1 VPTLIAHA
9 AAAGASGPLDP
20 RWWLGGLGAAGIFV
34 VLFAETGLFLGFF
47 LPGDSLLFT
56 AGALSAATPG
66 APAQLSLPWVLLG
79 ALGGAACGAQAGYL
93 IGRRAGPALHRS
105 TRIPPLARA
114 ARRGAE
120 LLSRFGVGRT
130 LVLARFIPV
139 VRSIINPLAG
149 AADIPVRAFTT
160 WQVTGAVIWTGS
172 MTAAGYLAA
181 RLDPGVS
188 GYVMPALGVATA
200 ISVAVAVAEAMRA
213 RRARRA
219 QIARI
224 ARDA

>member
-1 VPTLIAHA
+1 VTSLIAHA
-9 AAAGASGPLDP
+9 AAAGAIGPLDP

-56 AGALSAATPG
+56 AGALCAATPG

-79 ALGGAACGAQAGYL
+79 ALGGAVCGAQAGYL
-93 IGRRAGPALHRS
+93 IGRRAGAALHRG
-105 TRIPPLARA
+105 TRLPPLDRA
-114 ARRGAE
+114 ARRAGR

-149 AADIPVRAFTT
+149 AAGITARAFTT
-160 WQVTGAVIWTGS
+160 WQVAGAVIWTGS
-172 MTAAGYLAA
+172 MVAAGYLAA
-181 RLDPGVS
+181 GLVPGVTA
-188 GYVMPALGVATA
+188 YVMPALGVATA
-200 ISVAVAVAEAMRA
+200 ISVALAAVEVVRA
-213 RRARRA
+213 RRAKVA
-219 QIARI
+219 A
-224 ARDA
+224 DA